1 MEDFCTQKSSYF
13 YHKILSKTQKLCTFL
28 TSANFT
34 AFLYVNPLINFNN
47 SKTNQ
52 QICILATFFVLQP
65 FCYILCCVLQ
75 SPLFKGFKLAQTT
88 EHRPNLVNLPVT
100 VYQRLFIIQ
109 LILTSNV
116 QTTEKLILN
125 HLLGKKLAGLWFLSR
140 LLKNQ
145 FNQNNVM
152 VI

>member
-28 TSANFT
+28 TSTDFK

-65 FCYILCCVLQ
+65 FWYILCCVLQ

-88 EHRPNLVNLPVT
+88 ERRPNLVNLPVFH
-100 VYQRLFIIQ
+100 RSRIFSDNLNR
-109 LILTSNV
+109 SENS
-116 QTTEKLILN
+116 TTYLWLPKKVWSDEKPVVS
-125 HLLGKKLAGLWFLSR
+125 LSS
-140 LLKNQ
+140 
-145 FNQNNVM
+145 V
-152 VI
+152 

>member
-28 TSANFT
+28 TSADFK

-47 SKTNQ
+47 PKTNQ

-65 FCYILCCVLQ
+65 FWYILCCVLQ

-88 EHRPNLVNLPVT
+88 ERRPNLVNLPVFCEKDCQYNF
-100 VYQRLFIIQ
+100 VKAILGLRII
-109 LILTSNV
+109 LDGGTHEGKTILWKTIASKSLC
-116 QTTEKLILN
+116 QHFWDLE
-125 HLLGKKLAGLWFLSR
+125 
-140 LLKNQ
+140 
-145 FNQNNVM
+145 
-152 VI
+152 